1 MRFLCLPGAFN
12 NAKTFEAQLKPLCDI
27 LESDESATFRFAEGN
42 VLVEIPQEYAGF
54 FGPPPNY
61 AFFDVNNREA
71 IHKHIRHFPRGET
84 PESSLRSIT
93 KHSVSSSFESV
104 RSALD
109 YLIQLL
115 DKEPDID
122 GVIGY
127 SEGARVAAS
136 LILDERQRQKDSGR
150 TPHLKC
156 AIFIGG
162 WQPVHP
168 VSGGDVYADE
178 TEERIEVHTCHV
190 LGSND
195 PYIDA
200 SLALYNLCDQDRA
213 DLFDHGAGHVLPREK
228 AALEDLA
235 DVVRNMI
242 TDANEGS

>member
-1 MRFLCLPGAFN
+1 M
-12 NAKTFEAQLKPLCDI
+12 
-27 LESDESATFRFAEGN
+27 
-42 VLVEIPQEYAGF
+42 
-54 FGPPPNY
+54 
-61 AFFDVNNREA
+61 NNREA
-71 IHKHIRHFPRGET
+71 INKHLRHFPRGET
-84 PESSLRSIT
+84 PESTLRSIT
-93 KHSVSSSFESV
+93 KHSVSSFESV

-115 DKEPDID
+115 DKEGDID

-150 TPHLKC
+150 TPHIKC

-178 TEERIEVHTCHV
+178 TEERIEIHTCHV

-242 TDANEGS
+242 TDADEGG